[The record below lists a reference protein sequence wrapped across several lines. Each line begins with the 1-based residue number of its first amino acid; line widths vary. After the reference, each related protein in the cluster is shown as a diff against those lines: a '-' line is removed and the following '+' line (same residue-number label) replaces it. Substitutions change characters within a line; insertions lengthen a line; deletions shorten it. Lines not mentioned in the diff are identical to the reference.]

1 MTTNNDDLLKQLLE
15 VEISQ
20 DVEKLVALV
29 TDDVI
34 IEDVLFVPLEWS

>member
-15 VEISQ
+15 AENSH

-29 TDDVI
+29 TDDVV
-34 IEDVLFVPLEWS
+34 IEDVPFVPLEWS